1 MNTIY
6 LNNIVSKEHI
16 NIPVNYILQMYE
28 ILNNIDSKIKKE
40 NILKMSL
47 YYTNRD
53 CYDDIIDICNKW
65 KPANLEIEYIGN
77 YMNYNPLTHIMVS
90 IIGKTSLTYSVETH
104 NSVNYII

>member
-6 LNNIVSKEHI
+6 LNNIVSKDQI
-16 NIPVNYILQMYE
+16 TIPVNYILQMQE
-28 ILNNIDSKIKKE
+28 ILNNIDSKINKE
-40 NILKMSL
+40 NIFKMTL
-47 YYTNRD
+47 YYTTRN
-53 CYDDIIDICNKW
+53 CYYDIIHICNKW
-65 KPANLEIEYIGN
+65 KPTHLEIEYIGN

>member
-6 LNNIVSKEHI
+6 LNNIVSKDHI
-16 NIPVNYILQMYE
+16 TIPVNYILQIHE

-53 CYDDIIDICNKW
+53 CYDDIINICNKW
-65 KPANLEIEYIGN
+65 KPIHLEIEYIGN
-77 YMNYNPLTHIMVS
+77 YMNYNPLIHIMVS
-90 IIGKTSLTYSVETH
+90 IIGNTTLTY
-104 NSVNYII
+104 NMRNNNINYII